1 MSQENVVRYWH
12 AAELLQP
19 QSAPKPK
26 KRDTPYASFFHD
38 TTVGQLIPAWSP
50 DSLVAK
56 QFLPKKRTWSH
67 TLYAHLN
74 EAGLSPSNSRNCT
87 APTRDTGNHS
97 RANPHCSHLNPPS
110 KAGWCRTVS

>member
-26 KRDTPYASFFHD
+26 KRDTLYASFFHD
-38 TTVGQLIPAWSP
+38 TTVRQLVPAWSP

-56 QFLPKKRTWSH
+56 QLLPKKRTWSH
-67 TLYAHLN
+67 TLYAHLYD
-74 EAGLSPSNSRNCT
+74 SRVVAVKRNLKLIQLRT
-87 APTRDTGNHS
+87 QTQFEFDTPAH
-97 RANPHCSHLNPPS
+97 
-110 KAGWCRTVS
+110 TVIS